1 MSQHDYIEDFCKMF
15 DNPKTYQVD
24 LAKVKQIN
32 PLKVELR
39 GIVYEKENLYCS
51 FLLGSHERG
60 MTLELS
66 NRNLH
71 ADYSHSDIEN
81 AKAKLKS
88 ILKQNDLVVV
98 IQTPDRQALIVLDK
112 VTKL

>member
-1 MSQHDYIEDFCKMF
+1 MSKRDYVEEFCKMF

-51 FLLGSHERG
+51 TLLGSHERIL
-60 MTLELS
+60 TLELS

-88 ILKQNDLVVV
+88 LLKQNDLLVVV
-98 IQTPDRQALIVLDK
+98 QTPDRQALIILEK
-112 VTKL
+112 VIKL